1 MDVIESDI
9 YALRID
15 LIVEEERIIDIE
27 EIKDLIEIEMIENM
41 TDMIDM
47 KDMNIIIIVRKSK
60 DNIFTLK

>member
-1 MDVIESDI
+1 
-9 YALRID
+9 LRID

-27 EIKDLIEIEMIENM
+27 EIKDLIEIEMIE
-41 TDMIDM
+41 DMIAM

>member
-27 EIKDLIEIEMIENM
+27 EIKDLIEIEMIE
-41 TDMIDM
+41 DMIAM